1 MLVRDTIK
9 KIKEEVE
16 KKGFNIEG
24 AKHNIEE
31 GYFIIHFI
39 KNLSDGKAV
48 IYSKIIPELVFYHIE
63 DQDLIHDIIKDL
75 EDEEEKRKK
84 I

>member
-1 MLVRDTIK
+1 MVVRDTIK
-9 KIKEEVE
+9 KIKEKAEE
-16 KKGFNIEG
+16 RGFNFEK
-24 AKHNIEE
+24 AEHNIEE
-31 GYFIIHFI
+31 AYFKIYFKKI
-39 KNLSDGKAV
+39 LPDGKIV
-48 IYSKIIPELVFYHIE
+48 FYYKIIPELVFYHIE

>member
-9 KIKEEVE
+9 KIKDEVE
-16 KKGFNIEG
+16 QRGFFIEG

-48 IYSKIIPELVFYHIE
+48 IYSKIIPELVFYHIDDRE
-63 DQDLIHDIIKDL
+63 LINDIIKDL

>member
-16 KKGFNIEG
+16 KMGFYVVE

-31 GYFIIHFI
+31 GCFIINFFKI
-39 KNLSDGKAV
+39 LPDGKSV
-48 IYSKIIPELVFYHIE
+48 IYSKIIPELVFYHIDDRE
-63 DQDLIHDIIKDL
+63 LINDIIKDL